1 MDEQKNIVEYLKN
14 RGININL
21 ASRAKRYMGYCKG
34 DKIAVSKNADKDRV
48 LPILFHEFAHKIHSE
63 IEPEK
68 FKKGG
73 TLNKIFN
80 TTETKQLE
88 SELIRLTH
96 FVDENS
102 LCLELEK
109 MKNEYKEKVK
119 KREEILKQKYPD
131 FKKSQK
137 FVEYEKYAKKTK
149 CKSKYLLKHDCVKFI
164 SPILRR
170 EEIYSIE
177 NLDKDFPNMNEDF
190 KTYIRLMSDYRKQK
204 RIQNRISKL
213 KKYYATPTELFARFV
228 EGLIIDINTTKRI
241 APTAF
246 NHFKLCVNMGYYKD
260 LKIVLNMAR
269 ITI

>member
-1 MDEQKNIVEYLKN
+1 MNKQRNIVEYLKN

-21 ASRAKRYMGYCKG
+21 SSRAKRYLGYCKG

-80 TTETKQLE
+80 TLETKQIE

-109 MKNEYKEKVK
+109 MKNGYKEKVK
-119 KREEILKQKYPD
+119 QREEILKKNYPE

-137 FVEYEKYAKKTK
+137 FPEYEKYVKKTK
-149 CKSKYLLKHDCVKFI
+149 CKSKFLLKHDCVKFI
-164 SPILRR
+164 TPFLRR

-177 NLDKDFPNMNEDF
+177 NLDKDFPNLTEDF

-213 KKYYATPTELFARFV
+213 KKYYAAPTELFARFI
-228 EGLIIDINTTKRI
+228 EGLVIDINTTKRI

-246 NHFKLCVNMGYYKD
+246 NHFKLGLNINYYKD
-260 LKIVLNMAR
+260 LKDVLDMAG
-269 ITI
+269 ILI